1 METGIITSLLP
12 IIIGDKDYP
21 CLNWLMVPY
30 DNIVGVQQIVLQ
42 KLFNKKLCRGRL
54 VTKNAF
60 GMVKKTFREFL
71 DITDLDVR
79 IILDVF
85 STCCLLHNLI
95 LRGKQVDVDQLMEV
109 LDAKASVNNLLRRWR
124 ARLCQVVPN
133 FRAPENVNSQLEAIE
148 RDGDQQRR
156 NIELY
161 LGDRFGEEA

>member
-1 METGIITSLLP
+1 
-12 IIIGDKDYP
+12 
-21 CLNWLMVPY
+21 LMVPY

-109 LDAKASVNNLLRRWR
+109 LDAKASVNNLLRR
-124 ARLCQVVPN
+124 
-133 FRAPENVNSQLEAIE
+133 
-148 RDGDQQRR
+148 
-156 NIELY
+156 
-161 LGDRFGEEA
+161 